1 MAIHIKNI
9 TLSPLLIVLFICLFV
24 LTGVATADANADRKM
39 SGSFEQVG
47 QNSYKGAA
55 DIKEEWNAFANQS
68 HQEWYEFKNSIER
81 KWDTLVYSTKKEWIT
96 YDKTKDTRSSVDFK
110 KGEIKVETLV
120 SAGLKDKFETVKTR
134 LYEQLKKILKKEIR
148 KDDSVLKDQVKSGE
162 GKILTDKN
170 LDIIFAKEIIP
181 KIQKEPAA
189 IKSKDGMTRQKFT
202 VSIKMVPDHLDVRAK
217 KYTNE
222 VKKFSR
228 RFSLNPGLVMAM
240 IHTESYFNPLAV
252 SDKGA
257 IGLMQIVPKW
267 AGKEAYEYLYGEQF
281 NLEPDYLFSPGINL
295 ELGTAY
301 LHLLQTR
308 YFSHI
313 NDPQKIKN
321 LSICAYNWGPTAL
334 NRQII
339 SKYNIKQMNS
349 AKLYNLLMAQTP
361 KETRQYLQKVI
372 QREKL
377 YRRYFDEQEG

>member
-308 YFSHI
+308 YFHI
-313 NDPQKIKN
+313 
-321 LSICAYNWGPTAL
+321 
-334 NRQII
+334 
-339 SKYNIKQMNS
+339 
-349 AKLYNLLMAQTP
+349 
-361 KETRQYLQKVI
+361 
-372 QREKL
+372 
-377 YRRYFDEQEG
+377 